1 VIGMTAKIAPQRES
15 IIAQPVAA
23 RAPVPQPPPALLT
36 RRVESRIAPT
46 PARVP
51 FAQQQKVLM
60 ANPGRPIEPVALTSM
75 QRSQQIAPPAVRIV
89 NPATL
94 TKLKNPPVL
103 KNVPPKVQQ
112 KPVEPAPVVQP
123 VIKPTPRVQ
132 QNPKTPAPVVPQ
144 PAMKPAP
151 GVQQNPKTP
160 APVGQAGSSAASL
173 ITTLR
178 TRTLPDADQRLSEAR
193 KVAGIRL
200 DLNAV
205 AQQLA
210 AAKQAL
216 AGAEKD
222 LAAGNSAQALQK
234 ATAIQKQV
242 DDQMNQLA
250 AAIQAAKQGPRKP

>member
-1 VIGMTAKIAPQRES
+1 MKPAP
-15 IIAQPVAA
+15 
-23 RAPVPQPPPALLT
+23 
-36 RRVESRIAPT
+36 
-46 PARVP
+46 
-51 FAQQQKVLM
+51 
-60 ANPGRPIEPVALTSM
+60 G
-75 QRSQQIAPPAVRIV
+75 
-89 NPATL
+89 
-94 TKLKNPPVL
+94 
-103 KNVPPKVQQ
+103 VQQ
-112 KPVEPAPVVQP
+112 KPVEPALVVPQP
-123 VIKPTPRVQ
+123 AIKPTPKVHQ
-132 QNPKTPAPVVPQ
+132 KPVEAAPVVPQ

-151 GVQQNPKTP
+151 GVQQKPKTP
-160 APVGQAGSSAASL
+160 APVGQAGSSAGSL

-178 TRTLPDADQRLSEAR
+178 TRTLPDADQSLSEAR

-222 LAAGNSAQALQK
+222 LAAGNSSQALQK

-250 AAIQAAKQGPRKP
+250 AAIQAAKQGPQKP